1 MDKSQDVWKGEY
13 KKMNAIIRLKESMT
27 RVKDLV
33 TLFKQYPTTT
43 LDMMDNLTAVTIGD
57 LEILLEGLADRNISL
72 SEMPEPDRHSSLGL
86 GQIHKETIKARKEV
100 KKENEFN
107 AWRTGYDKGYTAG
120 RDGELKRIE
129 TLINNYVR
137 GIPND

>member
-13 KKMNAIIRLKESMT
+13 KKMNAIIRLKNSIN

-43 LDMMDNLTAVTIGD
+43 LDMMDSPTTVTIGD
-57 LEILLEGLADRNISL
+57 LEILLEGLADRNISI
-72 SEMPEPDRHSSLGL
+72 SKMPELDRHSSLGL
-86 GQIHKETIKARKEV
+86 GRIHKETIEARKEV

-129 TLINNYVR
+129 SIINMYIR
-137 GIPND
+137 GVPND